1 MTNVLVDLGNYNIK
15 YLAERRGFFSA
26 KYSTKFN
33 PNPEMFQRIN
43 FNGET
48 TYIEIGEYERE
59 FNKVNKNYLP
69 LLFYAISNATEES
82 DINLCLLLPIAQMP
96 NKDKFINKLK
106 NNSFNFLING
116 VPKTININKVAVL
129 PEGLVSFY
137 SMQSKDEDTLIID
150 VGSRTVNYASFVE
163 GKIESNFTEKIGVL
177 DLYSSIKDIENAKGN
192 DLIEEQIERLI
203 KNKRIIVEPK
213 VYLDFLK
220 DILNRTKAK
229 VNIKDYKVVFVG
241 GGAILLKPYI
251 EANTPAIIH
260 EDSVYANLIGARTL
274 CETMWK
280 RGKYMNKSMRIYITL
295 NYKKEKDKIILDYLN
310 TTYSHSET
318 IKNILF
324 QIASKG
330 INKMNIG
337 ADFSQIKKSIKEQ
350 KGEDNINKVIDEP
363 ITNKITIE
371 SMEDI
376 DDDIKN
382 MFM

>member
-15 YLAERRGFFSA
+15 YLSEKKGSFSA

-33 PNPEMFQRIN
+33 PNSEMLQRIN

-82 DINLCLLLPIAQMP
+82 DINLCLLLPIAQMT
-96 NKDKFINKLK
+96 NKDKFVNKLK
-106 NNSFNFLING
+106 NNSFNFSIND
-116 VPKTININKVAVL
+116 VPKTININKVVVL

-137 SMQSKDEDTLIID
+137 SMDSKGEDTLIID
-150 VGSRTVNYASFVE
+150 IGSRTVNYASFIE
-163 GKIESNFTEKIGVL
+163 GKIESNFTERIGVL

-213 VYLDFLK
+213 VYLDFFK

-229 VNIKDYKVVFVG
+229 VNIKNYKVVFVG

-251 EANTPAIIH
+251 EANTTAIIH
-260 EDSVYANLIGARTL
+260 EDSIYANLIGARNL
-274 CETMWK
+274 CEAMWK
-280 RGKYMNKSMRIYITL
+280 GGK
-295 NYKKEKDKIILDYLN
+295 
-310 TTYSHSET
+310 
-318 IKNILF
+318 
-324 QIASKG
+324 
-330 INKMNIG
+330 
-337 ADFSQIKKSIKEQ
+337 
-350 KGEDNINKVIDEP
+350 
-363 ITNKITIE
+363 
-371 SMEDI
+371 
-376 DDDIKN
+376 
-382 MFM
+382 

>member
-96 NKDKFINKLK
+96 NKDKFIDKLK

-137 SMQSKDEDTLIID
+137 SMQSKDEDTIIID

-163 GKIESNFTEKIGVL
+163 
-177 DLYSSIKDIENAKGN
+177 
-192 DLIEEQIERLI
+192 
-203 KNKRIIVEPK
+203 
-213 VYLDFLK
+213 
-220 DILNRTKAK
+220 
-229 VNIKDYKVVFVG
+229 
-241 GGAILLKPYI
+241 
-251 EANTPAIIH
+251 
-260 EDSVYANLIGARTL
+260 
-274 CETMWK
+274 
-280 RGKYMNKSMRIYITL
+280 
-295 NYKKEKDKIILDYLN
+295 
-310 TTYSHSET
+310 
-318 IKNILF
+318 
-324 QIASKG
+324 
-330 INKMNIG
+330 
-337 ADFSQIKKSIKEQ
+337 
-350 KGEDNINKVIDEP
+350 
-363 ITNKITIE
+363 
-371 SMEDI
+371 
-376 DDDIKN
+376 
-382 MFM
+382 

>member
-1 MTNVLVDLGNYNIK
+1 
-15 YLAERRGFFSA
+15 
-26 KYSTKFN
+26 
-33 PNPEMFQRIN
+33 MFQRIN

-150 VGSRTVNYASFVE
+150 IGSRTVNYASFVE

-251 EANTPAIIH
+251 EANTPATIH
-260 EDSVYANLIGARTL
+260 EESVYANLIGARTL
-274 CETMWK
+274 CEVMWK
-280 RGKYMNKSMRIYITL
+280 RGK
-295 NYKKEKDKIILDYLN
+295 
-310 TTYSHSET
+310 
-318 IKNILF
+318 
-324 QIASKG
+324 
-330 INKMNIG
+330 
-337 ADFSQIKKSIKEQ
+337 
-350 KGEDNINKVIDEP
+350 
-363 ITNKITIE
+363 
-371 SMEDI
+371 
-376 DDDIKN
+376 
-382 MFM
+382 

>member
-116 VPKTININKVAVL
+116 VPKTININKVVVL

-150 VGSRTVNYASFVE
+150 IGSRTVNYASFVG

-251 EANTPAIIH
+251 EANTPATIH
-260 EDSVYANLIGARTL
+260 EDSIYANLIGARRL

-280 RGKYMNKSMRIYITL
+280 RGK
-295 NYKKEKDKIILDYLN
+295 
-310 TTYSHSET
+310 
-318 IKNILF
+318 
-324 QIASKG
+324 
-330 INKMNIG
+330 
-337 ADFSQIKKSIKEQ
+337 
-350 KGEDNINKVIDEP
+350 
-363 ITNKITIE
+363 
-371 SMEDI
+371 
-376 DDDIKN
+376 
-382 MFM
+382 

>member
-1 MTNVLVDLGNYNIK
+1 
-15 YLAERRGFFSA
+15 
-26 KYSTKFN
+26 
-33 PNPEMFQRIN
+33 MFQRIN

-106 NNSFNFLING
+106 NNSFNFFING

-150 VGSRTVNYASFVE
+150 IGSRTVNYASFVE

-203 KNKRIIVEPK
+203 KNKRIIVESK

-251 EANTPAIIH
+251 EANTPATIH
-260 EDSVYANLIGARTL
+260 EDSVYANLIGARRL
-274 CETMWK
+274 CEAMWK
-280 RGKYMNKSMRIYITL
+280 RGK
-295 NYKKEKDKIILDYLN
+295 
-310 TTYSHSET
+310 
-318 IKNILF
+318 
-324 QIASKG
+324 
-330 INKMNIG
+330 
-337 ADFSQIKKSIKEQ
+337 
-350 KGEDNINKVIDEP
+350 
-363 ITNKITIE
+363 
-371 SMEDI
+371 
-376 DDDIKN
+376 
-382 MFM
+382 

>member
-106 NNSFNFLING
+106 NNSFNFIING

-150 VGSRTVNYASFVE
+150 IGSRTVNYASFVG

-251 EANTPAIIH
+251 EANTPATIH

-274 CETMWK
+274 CEVMWK
-280 RGKYMNKSMRIYITL
+280 RGK
-295 NYKKEKDKIILDYLN
+295 
-310 TTYSHSET
+310 
-318 IKNILF
+318 
-324 QIASKG
+324 
-330 INKMNIG
+330 
-337 ADFSQIKKSIKEQ
+337 
-350 KGEDNINKVIDEP
+350 
-363 ITNKITIE
+363 
-371 SMEDI
+371 
-376 DDDIKN
+376 
-382 MFM
+382 

>member
-1 MTNVLVDLGNYNIK
+1 
-15 YLAERRGFFSA
+15 
-26 KYSTKFN
+26 
-33 PNPEMFQRIN
+33 MFQRIN

-96 NKDKFINKLK
+96 NKDKFIDKLK

-137 SMQSKDEDTLIID
+137 SMQWKDEDTIIID

-163 GKIESNFTEKIGVL
+163 WKIESNFTEKIGVL
-177 DLYSSIKDIENAKGN
+177 DLYNSIKDIENAKGN

-280 RGKYMNKSMRIYITL
+280 RGK
-295 NYKKEKDKIILDYLN
+295 
-310 TTYSHSET
+310 
-318 IKNILF
+318 
-324 QIASKG
+324 
-330 INKMNIG
+330 
-337 ADFSQIKKSIKEQ
+337 
-350 KGEDNINKVIDEP
+350 
-363 ITNKITIE
+363 
-371 SMEDI
+371 
-376 DDDIKN
+376 
-382 MFM
+382 